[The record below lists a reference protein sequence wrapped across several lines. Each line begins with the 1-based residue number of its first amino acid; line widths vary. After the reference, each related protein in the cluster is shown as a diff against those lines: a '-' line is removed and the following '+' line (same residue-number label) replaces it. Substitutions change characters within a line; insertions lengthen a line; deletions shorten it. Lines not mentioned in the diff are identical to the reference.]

1 MFIQRLLQDKLT
13 RKLQDPKA
21 IILFGPRQVGKS
33 TLMKHYADRFQEP
46 ILWWNGDDADIREM
60 LGSPSATKLKTLIGK
75 AKTVVI
81 DEAQRILNIGI
92 CIKIIVDNFSDVKV
106 LATGSSAFELSN
118 HLREPLTGRKWE
130 YFLFPFSFAEMA
142 NHTNFLEEKR
152 MIPTRMVYGYYPEIV
167 LNTEDAEERLKMIA
181 DSYLFKD
188 VFALG
193 NLRKPDQIIKLLQA
207 LAYQVGNEVS
217 FNELGS
223 LAGLDNETVEKY
235 ITLLEQ
241 TFIIFRLGSYSKN
254 LRNELKKSKK
264 IYFVDNGIRN
274 SLINN
279 YLPLENRTDV
289 GALWENFLMAER
301 YKKNAL
307 DGQFNRG
314 YFWRTHAQQEIDY
327 LEEVSGNL
335 SAWEFKWNPR
345 AKVKFPKTF
354 QQAYPNASVQL
365 VHADNF
371 ETFVL

>member
-33 TLMKHYADRFQEP
+33 TLLKHYANRFQEP

-193 NLRKPDQIIKLLQA
+193 NLRKPNQIIKLLQA